1 MTKVLSAIAAILCGN
16 AILMMGIGLFGTLIS
31 VGMVQAG
38 FPALVVGLVQS
49 AYYVGFMLG
58 ALGASALI
66 ARIGHHRAFAVFA
79 AVLSCAAL
87 GHAVFA
93 QAVIWAV
100 LRLIAGFCMV
110 GLFTVVESWL
120 HAAVSNK
127 LRGRVFS
134 FYLITA
140 YLAAGVGQ
148 LLLNLADPASFKLF
162 SLIACLFALSLLP
175 VTLTEQ
181 RIQQDE
187 PGVVGSPAGLR
198 LSALLQLYRSVPLG
212 VWGGLAAGILNSSF
226 YAMAPVFMRGV
237 GYSVAGVSS
246 FMGAAM
252 IAALMLQWPVGRL
265 SDRFD
270 RRGVL
275 FVVALVAALSC
286 AAIVW
291 YRQGAWLEPMV
302 YLYVSLSFTVY
313 GLVISHVNDFIA
325 HEQRIAV
332 SAGLLLLFS
341 IGGVLGPT
349 IASLVMTSVGPIG
362 YFVFI
367 GGVTGCLALQTLR
380 VLLLSKRQMKPVSQL
395 PG

>member
-1 MTKVLSAIAAILCGN
+1 MTKVLSSIAAILFGN

-38 FPALVVGLVQS
+38 FAPLIVGLVQS
-49 AYYVGFMLG
+49 SYYVGFMLG
-58 ALGASALI
+58 ALGASTLI

-87 GHAVFA
+87 GHAVFS
-93 QAVIWAV
+93 QAPVWAL

-140 YLAAGVGQ
+140 YLAAGAGQ

-162 SLIACLFALSLLP
+162 SLMACLFALSLLP
-175 VTLTEQ
+175 VTLTDQ
-181 RIQQDE
+181 RVAQSDA
-187 PGVVGSPAGLR
+187 GVVGSPAGLR
-198 LSALLQLYRSVPLG
+198 LSALVQLYRLAPLG
-212 VWGGLAAGILNSSF
+212 VWGGLAAGVLNSTF
-226 YAMAPVFMRGV
+226 YAMAPVFMQGI
-237 GYSVAGVSS
+237 GYSLTGVSS

-252 IAALMLQWPVGRL
+252 IAALALQWPIGRL

-270 RRGVL
+270 RRWVL
-275 FVVALVAALSC
+275 FGVALIGAASC
-286 AAIVW
+286 GAISW
-291 YRQGAWLEPMV
+291 YHHGTWLEPLV

-313 GLVISHVNDFIA
+313 GLVISHVNDLIA
-325 HEQRIAV
+325 HDQRIAV

-341 IGGVLGPT
+341 IGGALGPT
-349 IASLVMTSVGPIG
+349 VASLVMTSLGAVG

-367 GGVTGCLALQTLR
+367 GGVTGLLALLTLR
-380 VLLLSKRQMKPVSQL
+380 GLLQCKRSVVVSQL
-395 PG
+395 SR

>member
-1 MTKVLSAIAAILCGN
+1 MTKVLSSIAAILFGN

-38 FPALVVGLVQS
+38 FAPLIVGLVQS
-49 AYYVGFMLG
+49 AYYAGFMLG
-58 ALGASALI
+58 ALGSSALI

-79 AVLSCAAL
+79 AVLSSATL
-87 GHAVFA
+87 GHAVFS
-93 QAVIWAV
+93 QALVWAL

-140 YLAAGVGQ
+140 YLAAGIGQ

-162 SLIACLFALSLLP
+162 SLIASLFALSLLP
-175 VTLTEQ
+175 VTLTDKKVEQ
-181 RIQQDE
+181 GE
-187 PGVVGSPAGLR
+187 SGVVGSPAGLR
-198 LSALLQLYRSVPLG
+198 LSALLQLYRLAPLG
-212 VWGGLAAGILNSSF
+212 VWGGLAAGVLNSSF
-226 YAMAPVFMRGV
+226 YTMAPVFMRGV

-252 IAALMLQWPVGRL
+252 IAALALQWPIGRL

-270 RRGVL
+270 RRWVL
-275 FVVALVAALSC
+275 FSVVLIGALSC
-286 AAIVW
+286 AVISW
-291 YRQGAWLEPMV
+291 YRQGAWLEPLV

-341 IGGVLGPT
+341 IGGVLGPVV
-349 IASLVMTSVGPIG
+349 ASLVMTSLGPIG

-367 GGVTGCLALQTLR
+367 GGVMGGLALLALR
-380 VLLLSKRQMKPVSQL
+380 VVVWGKRPVAVGQLS
-395 PG
+395 G

>member
-1 MTKVLSAIAAILCGN
+1 MTKVLSSIAAILLGN

-49 AYYVGFMLG
+49 AYYAGFMIG

-79 AVLSCAAL
+79 AILCCATL
-87 GHAVFA
+87 GHAVFG
-93 QAVIWAV
+93 QAWVWAA
-100 LRLIAGFCMV
+100 LRLTAGFCMV

-127 LRGRVFS
+127 QRGRVFS

-162 SLIACLFALSLLP
+162 SLIASLFALSLLP
-175 VTLTEQ
+175 VTLTDQ
-181 RIQQDE
+181 RIAQQE

-198 LSALLQLYRSVPLG
+198 LSSLLQLYRQAPLG
-212 VWGGLAAGILNSSF
+212 VWGCLAAGMLNSGF
-226 YAMAPVFMRGV
+226 YTMAPVFMRGV

-252 IAALMLQWPVGRL
+252 IAALCLQWPVGRL
-265 SDRFD
+265 SDRMD
-270 RRGVL
+270 RRWVL
-275 FVVALVAALSC
+275 FGVALLATVSC
-286 AAIVW
+286 AVISW

-302 YLYVSLSFTVY
+302 YLYVSLTFTVY
-313 GLVISHVNDFIA
+313 GLVTSYVNDFIA
-325 HEQRIAV
+325 HDQLIAV

-341 IGGVLGPT
+341 VGGVLGPT
-349 IASLVMTSVGPIG
+349 IASLVMTGLGPIG

-367 GGVTGCLALQTLR
+367 SGVTGVLALLTLR
-380 VLLLSKRQMKPVSQL
+380 ALLTGKRPATASQFT
-395 PG
+395 G